1 MDIELNDILKIGIP
15 LISGGA
21 AGAIIK
27 ALIDKRNNRIQTIK
41 KSVEISTIFSPE
53 KILDDYLTKITLSGA
68 TSVYHF
74 DSLYIAKVKIVNS
87 GNKDYDAFT
96 FGITAPDNV
105 EIVNVETNGED
116 RHHNIN
122 YTPDIDFSNK
132 SKIVDFSLTP
142 FNRKNSYNIELLLT
156 SADSIKNIDLEFSTE
171 LPVKII
177 EATTVS
183 VTTSEILSAF
193 LKAAIN
199 GTAEL
204 KIR

>member
-1 MDIELNDILKIGIP
+1 MEIELSDILKIGIP

-21 AGAIIK
+21 VGAIIK

-53 KILDDYLTKITLSGA
+53 KILDDYLTKITLSGT

-74 DSLYIAKVKIVNS
+74 DSLYIAKISIINS
-87 GNKDYDAFT
+87 GNKDYPDFS
-96 FGITAPDNV
+96 FGITTPDNV
-105 EIVNVETNGED
+105 EIVNIETNGED

-132 SKIVDFSLTP
+132 SNIVDFSLTP

-156 SADSIKNIDLEFSTE
+156 SVESVKNIDLNFSTD

-183 VTTSEILSAF
+183 VTTGEILGAF
-193 LKAAIN
+193 VKAALS

>member
-1 MDIELNDILKIGIP
+1 MDINEILKIGIP

-21 AGAIIK
+21 AGALIK

-53 KILDDYLTKITLSGA
+53 KILDDYLTKITLSGT

-74 DSLYIAKVKIVNS
+74 DSLYIAKIKIVNS
-87 GNKDYDAFT
+87 GNKDYGNFT
-96 FGITAPDNV
+96 FGITTPDNV
-105 EIVNVETNGED
+105 EIVNIETNGED
-116 RHHNIN
+116 RHHSIN
-122 YTPDIDFSNK
+122 YTPTIDFSNK
-132 SKIVDFSLTP
+132 SSIVDFSLTP
-142 FNRKNSYNIELLLT
+142 FNRKNSYSIELLLT
-156 SADSIKNIDLEFSTE
+156 SVDSVKNIDLEFSTE

-193 LKAAIN
+193 LKAALS